1 VKSVTTKA
9 AKLPLVALVAT
20 SAIFAGSGGVAGAS
34 PARATS
40 GSFLS
45 SLAKP
50 KQVASTVPSTGD
62 VNPYGVAVVQRT
74 VGDLIQGDTLVSNFN
89 DKANVQGTGKTIVE
103 VAPSG
108 AVRTFADITALPASD
123 SCPGGVGLTTALS
136 ILPGGWVV
144 VGSLPTGAGGALPT
158 ANPAGC
164 LIVLNSTGQVAET
177 WSNTDI
183 NGPWDMT
190 TATTASGA
198 DLFVANALSRPVGLA
213 KTPPVGVCTVVR
225 IDISLTAGQLPRLT
239 SSTVIGSKF
248 VWRANKAAL
257 IQSPTGVAL
266 ASNGTLYTAETVSN
280 RVTAIPNAMTRTTPV
295 ADGMSTLSSGG
306 GLNGPLGL
314 VMAPNG
320 DVIALNGNDGNAIEI
335 SPQGKQ
341 VTKTTLIA
349 NGAGDLFGAALEPG
363 GNGLLFVNDGTNAL
377 DLATT
382 R

>member
-1 VKSVTTKA
+1 MLGTRSTR
-9 AKLPLVALVAT
+9 LPLAVLLAAA
-20 SAIFAGSGGVAGAS
+20 AILAGSGGVAAAS
-34 PARATS
+34 FAHAS
-40 GSFLS
+40 QGSTFLS
-45 SLAKP
+45 TLGKP
-50 KQVASTVPSTGD
+50 KQLASTVPANGD
-62 VNPYGVAVVQRT
+62 VNPYGVAVVQTT
-74 VGDLIQGDTLVSNFN
+74 VGELIKGDTLVSNFN
-89 DKANVQGTGKTIVE
+89 DKANVQGTGTTIVE

-108 AVRTFADITALPASD
+108 AVNTFASIGSIPASD

-144 VGSLPTGAGGALPT
+144 VGSLPTGSGGALPSV
-158 ANPAGC
+158 NPAGC

-190 TATTASGA
+190 AATTDSGA
-198 DLFVANALSRPVGLA
+198 DLFVSNSLSRPNGLD

-225 IDISLTAGQLPRLT
+225 IGVSLAPGHMPRMT
-239 SSTVIGSKF
+239 SSTVIGSNF

-266 ASNGTLYTAETVSN
+266 ASDGTLYVAETVGS
-280 RVTAIPNAMTRTTPV
+280 RITKIPDAMTRTTTV
-295 ADGMSTLSSGG
+295 ADRSSTLSSGG

-314 VMAPNG
+314 LVAPNG
-320 DVIALNGNDGNAIEI
+320 DLIALNGNDGNAVEI

-341 VTKTTLIA
+341 VARVTLVA
-349 NGAGDLFGAALEPG
+349 KGAGDLFGAAIDPG
-363 GNGLLFVNDGTNAL
+363 GQGLLFVNDGTNAI
-377 DLATT
+377 DAAST